1 MVPKFENIKKPIAES
16 KRNFVES
23 KKKRSVARKSLFEDI
38 GEPSQEQINNKTQ
51 EVKKPFAL
59 S

>member
-1 MVPKFENIKKPIAES
+1 MVPKFKNMKKPIVES
-16 KRNFVES
+16 KRNVVKS